1 MASYDSLSKN
11 PVKNQKKTRLAY
23 QKTRFFGEVAK
34 KPEKTNKK
42 PG

>member
-1 MASYDSLSKN
+1 MIAIKKPS
-11 PVKNQKKTRLAY
+11 KNQKKTRLASD
-23 QKTRFFGEVAK
+23 QKTRKIGEVAK

>member
-1 MASYDSLSKN
+1 MIAIKKPS
-11 PVKNQKKTRLAY
+11 KNQKKTRLAY
-23 QKTRFFGEVAK
+23 QKTRKIGEVAK